1 MVFFL
6 RLLEYGFLL
15 PWRLH
20 LPTLVLLFQH
30 LFRYVEYHDGQN
42 QHRRKVHLLL
52 YKVAR
57 TTGLEPVTSAD
68 HHGALNQLSYVLK
81 LNLAGA
87 TELESVQ
94 IVLETIMLIQLHHAP
109 I

>member
-1 MVFFL
+1 MQL
-6 RLLEYGFLL
+6 IMRLNIKAMAIGAFK
-15 PWRLH
+15 
-20 LPTLVLLFQH
+20 FA
-30 LFRYVEYHDGQN
+30 
-42 QHRRKVHLLL
+42 VHLLL

-68 HHGALNQLSYVLK
+68 HRGALNQLSYVLK